1 MKIWALNLVNKSSMA
16 PNVIN
21 KNQDFKTYNSLM
33 TSTNLQNDVFIKS
46 KKVSFKASENST
58 NNDKLIVV
66 PTGTAAFLVPLVY
79 SIAMAKSQNPDDIF
93 TQNGYYLGQ
102 ADSLFLNTEK
112 AKKLGIDLDP
122 KRFEKPD
129 CFCDD
134 LNGNYRDFIKGID
147 INLKEGKY
155 IDPENGIYVNSEKQI
170 SVIYMSGEIIPITV
184 PNFGSGYST
193 RVEKQRWENRD
204 IETIYLEDQKEEKTQ
219 EEYSPM
225 SFVERV
231 KNFFNSDNKDVTED
245 IMGREMYS
253 LRDEFGR
260 IHKVALSDKLED
272 KFYQKYM
279 SYEDANE
286 DLAKEAIESIK
297 EHIINNCTVDISNW
311 TIKDSSIE
319 NFIENV
325 IHENTD
331 NDDISDTDD
340 YSRTYTQD
348 DYYSNY
354 DNYSNDYNDD
364 IFDLI

>member
-1 MKIWALNLVNKSSMA
+1 MRIWTLNLVNKSSMT
-16 PNVIN
+16 PNAIN

-46 KKVSFKASENST
+46 KKVSFKASENSKI
-58 NNDKLIVV
+58 NDKLTVV
-66 PTGTAAFLVPLVY
+66 ATGTAAFLVPLAF

-93 TQNGYYLGQ
+93 TQDGYYLGQ
-102 ADSLFLNTEK
+102 ADNLFMKSEK
-112 AKKLGIDLDP
+112 AKNLGIDLDP

-134 LNGNYRDFIKGID
+134 LNGNYKDFSKGID

-155 IDPENGIYVNSEKQI
+155 IDPENGIYVNPEKQI
-170 SVIYMSGEIIPITV
+170 SVIYMNGEIKPITV
-184 PNFGSGYST
+184 PHFGSGYPT
-193 RVEKQRWENRD
+193 GVGDPRWGD
-204 IETIYLEDQKEEKTQ
+204 HSIATIYPEDLKEEKTQ
-219 EEYSPM
+219 EEDSPM

-245 IMGREMYS
+245 VMGREIYS

-272 KFYQKYM
+272 KFYQKHM

-286 DLAKEAIESIK
+286 DLAKEAIEPIK
-297 EHIINNCTVDISNW
+297 EHIINNCTADISNW
-311 TIKDSSIE
+311 AIKDSSIE

-331 NDDISDTDD
+331 NDDISDRDD
-340 YSRTYTQD
+340 YSKTYTQD
-348 DYYSNY
+348 DYY
-354 DNYSNDYNDD
+354 NDYDDD
-364 IFDLI
+364 ISDLI